1 MKRPKILLFFLFIIH
16 LSSWSQKTITTDGPC
31 TDDIAQNAK
40 GRWVPNY
47 DLAPSVTK
55 TQKQEAYNRLD
66 ALHNIL
72 LKMFPQP
79 VGVDVRVNRSAANG
93 YFGASRKYQYLA
105 DDRLTFD
112 YIKKLP
118 ILTFSYFAN
127 FTPHYCAHT
136 DKGIVFMPGNNN
148 ENSDGAGIVVNE
160 FSGLANPPTG
170 DDWTINGQPVGMM
183 RSMITEKWKGYEM
196 YGDVRGRGRSILIHR
211 KGMLP
216 YIPVT
221 RKQYLDR
228 CFAEATKMYDKMIE
242 AEKQMPVRTREEQ
255 EKEKNAKLAGFE
267 KDFGKDPKRLKS
279 AVDYY
284 LSGYKTDQQI
294 RDERVESAKKL
305 KEQEIKKFRDE
316 LEKTTSQGRL
326 DSPAV
331 IRVMYYSDLIFDID
345 PKTGSMLVTEN
356 PDYIRKDLPGY
367 IPQFIVFT
375 WKWNPD
381 FYPAHKKYQ
390 ELFLQ
395 DFPIEKIQAMIDK

>member
-1 MKRPKILLFFLFIIH
+1 
-16 LSSWSQKTITTDGPC
+16 
-31 TDDIAQNAK
+31 
-40 GRWVPNY
+40 
-47 DLAPSVTK
+47 
-55 TQKQEAYNRLD
+55 
-66 ALHNIL
+66 
-72 LKMFPQP
+72 
-79 VGVDVRVNRSAANG
+79 
-93 YFGASRKYQYLA
+93 
-105 DDRLTFD
+105 
-112 YIKKLP
+112 
-118 ILTFSYFAN
+118 
-127 FTPHYCAHT
+127 
-136 DKGIVFMPGNNN
+136 
-148 ENSDGAGIVVNE
+148 
-160 FSGLANPPTG
+160 
-170 DDWTINGQPVGMM
+170 
-183 RSMITEKWKGYEM
+183 
-196 YGDVRGRGRSILIHR
+196 
-211 KGMLP
+211 
-216 YIPVT
+216 
-221 RKQYLDR
+221 
-228 CFAEATKMYDKMIE
+228 
-242 AEKQMPVRTREEQ
+242 
-255 EKEKNAKLAGFE
+255 NAKLAGFE

-345 PKTGSMLVTEN
+345 PKTGAMLVTEN